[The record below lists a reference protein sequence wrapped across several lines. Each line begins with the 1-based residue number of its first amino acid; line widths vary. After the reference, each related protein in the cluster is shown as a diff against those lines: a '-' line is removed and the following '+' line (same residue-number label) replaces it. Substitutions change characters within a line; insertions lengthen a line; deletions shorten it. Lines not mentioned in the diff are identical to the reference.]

1 MFLQIA
7 CLGIFGIFQLISAGT
22 SLVAVVSTDVVLP
35 CTFPPATL
43 LEIVLHWMYSVGQST
58 QVVHSFYR
66 GADQLGKQDPHYE
79 GRTGLFHREIA
90 RGNASLRLMAVNIHD
105 ERLYQCYVSTLRG
118 NVETNVNLQ
127 VAGDSKNLTLLPPN
141 TLSVEVNISCG
152 VTGAYPQP
160 LITWRDEN
168 GIDLTNNATSS
179 NTNDSQ
185 GLYNVESIL
194 KTDYT
199 SRTMYEC
206 TIRNERLQKSWTAS
220 WKMQGTLKE
229 NKIHPAAIHCQYP
242 PNNDQ
247 DLTIIWRFRNS
258 ETSSLAVMCES
269 TPQKAG
275 ESSGCKKERMEVIN
289 TKNSSTLQ
297 LGRAMKEDAGEY
309 ICEIRT
315 RDVLQIFTYVLQID
329 PAAFEESHKR
339 THYGFVAVLA
349 MVALLIICI
358 LIIICCKNS
367 QRS

>member
-1 MFLQIA
+1 MFPSTA
-7 CLGIFGIFQLISAGT
+7 CFCVFAIFQLIRADT
-22 SLVAVVSTDVVLP
+22 SLVAVVSRDVVLP
-35 CTFPPATL
+35 CTFQPAPL
-43 LEIVLHWMYSVGQST
+43 LEIVLHWMYSVGQNT

-66 GADQLGKQDPHYE
+66 GKDQLDNQDPSYE
-79 GRTGLFHREIA
+79 GRTELFHREIA
-90 RGNASLRLMAVNIHD
+90 RGNASLRLTAVNIHD
-105 ERLYQCYVSTLRG
+105 ERLYQCYVSTSG
-118 NVETNVNLQ
+118 GKVETDVNLQ

-141 TLSVEVNISCG
+141 TLSAEVNISCG

-179 NTNDSQ
+179 TTNDSR
-185 GLYNVESIL
+185 GLYNMESIL

-199 SRTMYEC
+199 SRTMYVC

-229 NKIHPAAIHCQYP
+229 NETHPAAIHCQYP

-269 TPQKAG
+269 TPQNAS

-329 PAAFEESHKR
+329 PAVEESHKR
-339 THYGFVAVLA
+339 THYGLVAALA

-358 LIIICCKNS
+358 RIINWCLNS
-367 QRS
+367 QRH